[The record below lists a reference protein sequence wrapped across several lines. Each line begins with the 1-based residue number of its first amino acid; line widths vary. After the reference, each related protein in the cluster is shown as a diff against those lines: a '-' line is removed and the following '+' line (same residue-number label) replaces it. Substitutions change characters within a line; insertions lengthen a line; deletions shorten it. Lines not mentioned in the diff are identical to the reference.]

1 MPTTHRSTPESKY
14 PPLTPA
20 GRDAILKAFAN
31 FKPQAHK

>member
-1 MPTTHRSTPESKY
+1 MSTSRQSAPTSKY

-31 FKPQAHK
+31 FKPNKP